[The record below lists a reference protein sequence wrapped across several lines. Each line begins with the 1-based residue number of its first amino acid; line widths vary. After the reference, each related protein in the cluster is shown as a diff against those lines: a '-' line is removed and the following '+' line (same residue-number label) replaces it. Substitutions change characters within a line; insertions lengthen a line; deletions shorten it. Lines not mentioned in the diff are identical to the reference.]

1 MKQATSQIQNKT
13 MEDKKDYKDTGIP
26 NQKEISF

>member
-13 MEDKKDYKDTGIP
+13 VQDKKDYKDKAYRI
-26 NQKEISF
+26 KRK